1 MRNRRLKL
9 VLLTIGSF
17 IVSIAP
23 LVTVLVL
30 KRTEYFKTV
39 QDTFK
44 LSVGGAILVIFL
56 LAKVTK
62 RLTMP
67 REIVVEGTVFV
78 LAWLFEALLADLLL
92 LSGMALLGGF
102 LDWSIFDWQIRRM
115 REDLT
120 AQRTA
125 RVMASEME
133 PVIQRHIG
141 NGRV

>member
-1 MRNRRLKL
+1 MKKKRFKL

-30 KRTEYFKTV
+30 KRAEYFKTV

-44 LSVGGAILVIFL
+44 MSVGGAILVIFL

-78 LAWLFEALLADLLL
+78 LAWLFEAILADLLL

-102 LDWSIFDWQIRRM
+102 LDWAIFDWQIRRM
-115 REDLT
+115 REELT

-125 RVMASEME
+125 RAMVSEME
-133 PVIQRHIG
+133 PMIQRSIG